1 MKYNQST
8 LEYFTNLNKIM
19 NGEIQ
24 HGAGRTRTKT
34 KVKHIGSILQNY
46 SLKKSFIDKKFKNI
60 YDDDFEHYRDVSII
74 RNLVKVWSQDGAAD
88 DESISDALQRTG
100 LKKSM
105 AKDIEYAVS
114 VFENTYYTDEQLLEI
129 AIEYHFGD
137 KYAPIGEPGKL
148 FLYNDTLRHEWFT
161 YKKQKVY
168 NIPMVCGPEA
178 KPSIVNIIGNI
189 DIDKK
194 NNTFFYHAT
203 DWKSAKDILVGRIS
217 HNNGEE
223 CLDFGTE
230 PSFYVGLSVDDA
242 IDWASRKGRFS
253 GESAVIIFS
262 IPKIFPLQYKKK
274 DLNGDEWTSVLLKSR
289 RCYKHNY
296 EDDDIEGI
304 DNYEELPELR
314 TYDFVYGNMVE
325 NCNAVNKGDTPRTHR
340 PPKKQLASKTD
351 KADAFLQTRILGF
364 IFFQKRS

>member
-1 MKYNQST
+1 MKYNESA

-24 HGAGRTRTKT
+24 HGGGRTRTKT
-34 KVKHIGSILQNY
+34 KVKDIGTILQNY
-46 SLKKSFIDKKFKNI
+46 SLKKSFVDKKFKNI

-74 RNLVKVWSQDGAAD
+74 RNLVKVWSQDGQKEGETIA
-88 DESISDALQRTG
+88 EALERTG

-105 AKDIEYAVS
+105 AKDIEDAVS
-114 VFENTYYTDEQLLEI
+114 VFQNTHYTDKQLLEI

-148 FLYNDTLRHEWFT
+148 FLYNQDIQGEWAT

-168 NIPMVCGPEA
+168 NIPIVCGPET
-178 KPSIVNIIGNI
+178 KHPIVNIIGNI
-189 DIDKK
+189 NIDRQ
-194 NNTFFYHAT
+194 NNTIFYHAT
-203 DWKSAKDILVGRIS
+203 DWVGAKNILTSKINHRKGD
-217 HNNGEE
+217 E

-242 IDWASRKGRFS
+242 IDWAGRKGRFS
-253 GESAVIIFS
+253 GESALIIFS
-262 IPKIFPLQYKKK
+262 IPKMFPSQYKKK
-274 DLNGDEWTSVLLKSR
+274 DLNGDEWSSVLRKSR

-314 TYDFVYGNMVE
+314 VYDFVYGNMVE
-325 NCNAVNKGDTPRTHR
+325 NCNAVNKGENPRAHS

-364 IFFQKRS
+364 IFFQKK